1 MVAHAF
7 ASVEQNMPVCLD
19 AVTLV
24 AQAQRERKTT
34 QSLLETPEGT

>member
-1 MVAHAF
+1 LVAQAF

-24 AQAQRERKTT
+24 AQAQRERNTT
-34 QSLLETPEGT
+34 QSLLKTLEGI